1 MTTTNTIPAGAFT
14 LVESAALNDFISEQQ
29 PNLQQCLQFV
39 EDRGVEMKPAVIEQ
53 VEDILEFA
61 NYTPQRQEADP
72 TELVTVRS
80 AAAKVT
86 CFITAL
92 DEVVDADAISDV
104 RLDQTLN
111 ELAGTL
117 EGALR
122 ASRLQSGGTQFT
134 MKMQRGVLDQFI
146 TALKHALGLPSVL
159 EMENKFD
166 LGMLLG
172 VLQIAAMS

>member
-1 MTTTNTIPAGAFT
+1 MTTTTIPARTYT
-14 LVESAALNDFISEQQ
+14 LADSIALNDFISEQQ

-39 EDRGVEMKPAVIEQ
+39 EDRGVEMKPAVIEK

-72 TELVTVRS
+72 TELLTVCIPAADVTRY
-80 AAAKVT
+80 
-86 CFITAL
+86 ITAL
-92 DEVVDADAISDV
+92 ETVVDADAISDV
-104 RLDQTLN
+104 RVDQTLN
-111 ELAGTL
+111 EFAGKL
-117 EGALR
+117 QGALR

-146 TALKHALGLPSVL
+146 TALKHALGLLSVV